1 MNSPSDSA
9 TSTPPFVLREAGDLA
24 IAIDL
29 HAQFADPAGENALD
43 MVSARGRVST
53 DDAWESR

>member
-9 TSTPPFVLREAGDLA
+9 TSTPLSVLREAGDLA

-43 MVSARGRVST
+43 MVLPEA
-53 DDAWESR
+53 E